1 MSDLC
6 KSPNRDIAKHCPG
19 IELNCQSLDIEE
31 RFCYLGTQQML
42 EGVKMI
48 VLYQGSGV
56 DGLKRDFKK
65 KITGKS
71 GMRQGCLD
79 GCAMLVLRPAVH
91 RFHYVLA
98 FLSVWCVLF
107 IMPCSFFIT
116 WHACLILLF
125 PFFLLCSTH
134 VFIKCYALFIIQ

>member
-56 DGLKRDFKK
+56 DGLKKRLQEEDYRQERNEA
-65 KITGKS
+65 
-71 GMRQGCLD
+71 GMFGWMCNVSSEAC
-79 GCAMLVLRPAVH
+79 CAPISLCAGFSKCVVCAFHNALQFFYYMACMFDSIISIFFIMQH
-91 RFHYVLA
+91 TRFH
-98 FLSVWCVLF
+98 
-107 IMPCSFFIT
+107 
-116 WHACLILLF
+116 
-125 PFFLLCSTH
+125 
-134 VFIKCYALFIIQ
+134 